1 METFWAAFFGGGL
14 AGIILNT
21 VEIIILLK
29 VGYNINKLLN
39 QLREFKLEGEDKKW
53 LK

>member
-21 VEIIILLK
+21 VEIIILIN
-29 VGYNINKLLN
+29 VGANINRLLK
-39 QLREFKLEGEDKKW
+39 QLKEFKLEGEDERW

>member
-21 VEIIILLK
+21 VEILILLN
-29 VGYNINKLLN
+29 VGANIKKLLN
-39 QLREFKLEGEDKKW
+39 QLKEFKLEGKDERW